1 MYIYQLSSACI
12 RHSIRHRS
20 RIFSGP
26 TFTIAL
32 SIPFP
37 DPLTLTS
44 KIIHRLYLYHW
55 HNHFMYKFNNF
66 ANLRLCVGTPIYSK
80 SAHIYEWWLT
90 QWLNKVKSM
99 HECKIHNVLTKAFIN
114 EECRYWAT
122 HLYIHVTY
130 IYFILP
136 AVMSYIYCS
145 IVFRQL
151 SDTFV
156 NSTFSADEYNIFT
169 IAIIYTLI

>member
-1 MYIYQLSSACI
+1 
-12 RHSIRHRS
+12 
-20 RIFSGP
+20 
-26 TFTIAL
+26 
-32 SIPFP
+32 
-37 DPLTLTS
+37 
-44 KIIHRLYLYHW
+44 
-55 HNHFMYKFNNF
+55 
-66 ANLRLCVGTPIYSK
+66 
-80 SAHIYEWWLT
+80 
-90 QWLNKVKSM
+90 M

-122 HLYIHVTY
+122 HLYIRITY

-169 IAIIYTLI
+169 IMWKGGGGIIEQDYGCFEYGLHVCQMHFSIAYILIIIYRYL

>member
-1 MYIYQLSSACI
+1 MNDGYI
-12 RHSIRHRS
+12 
-20 RIFSGP
+20 
-26 TFTIAL
+26 
-32 SIPFP
+32 
-37 DPLTLTS
+37 
-44 KIIHRLYLYHW
+44 
-55 HNHFMYKFNNF
+55 
-66 ANLRLCVGTPIYSK
+66 
-80 SAHIYEWWLT
+80 T
-90 QWLNKVKSM
+90 QRLNKVKSM

-156 NSTFSADEYNIFT
+156 NFTFSADEYNIFT
-169 IAIIYTLI
+169 IAIIYTLICVCVYMYVEGGGVSLNKTMDALNMDCMFARCIFPLHTYL

>member
-1 MYIYQLSSACI
+1 
-12 RHSIRHRS
+12 
-20 RIFSGP
+20 
-26 TFTIAL
+26 
-32 SIPFP
+32 
-37 DPLTLTS
+37 
-44 KIIHRLYLYHW
+44 
-55 HNHFMYKFNNF
+55 
-66 ANLRLCVGTPIYSK
+66 
-80 SAHIYEWWLT
+80 
-90 QWLNKVKSM
+90 M

-156 NSTFSADEYNIFT
+156 NSTFSADEYYIFT
-169 IAIIYTLI
+169 IMWKGGGVSLNKTMDALNMDCMFARCIFPLHTYL

>member
-1 MYIYQLSSACI
+1 
-12 RHSIRHRS
+12 
-20 RIFSGP
+20 
-26 TFTIAL
+26 
-32 SIPFP
+32 
-37 DPLTLTS
+37 
-44 KIIHRLYLYHW
+44 
-55 HNHFMYKFNNF
+55 
-66 ANLRLCVGTPIYSK
+66 
-80 SAHIYEWWLT
+80 
-90 QWLNKVKSM
+90 M

-122 HLYIHVTY
+122 HLYIHITY

-169 IAIIYTLI
+169 IAIIYTLICVCVCTCMWKGGGGIIEQDYGCFEYGLHVCQMHFSIAYILIIIYRYL